1 VANNLIPFPL
11 RRKSDEHGEKATVT
25 ITVPV
30 SPAVAAAVESAAL
43 WAGKSRDAFLQEF
56 LSYGFPEARG

>member
-1 VANNLIPFPL
+1 MDNLLPFRP
-11 RRKSDEHGEKATVT
+11 RRKPDEQGEGASVM

-30 SPAVAAAVESAAL
+30 SPAVAAAVENAAL

-56 LSYGFPEARG
+56 LGHGFPEARG